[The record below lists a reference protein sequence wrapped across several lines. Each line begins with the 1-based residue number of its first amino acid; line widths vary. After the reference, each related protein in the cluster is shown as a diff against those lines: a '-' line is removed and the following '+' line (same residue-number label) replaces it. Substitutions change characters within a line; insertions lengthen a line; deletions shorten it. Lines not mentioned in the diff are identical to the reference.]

1 MKEKQNNKGNFL
13 ETASVKDLLLKFA
26 VPSIIAMLVSA
37 LYNIVDQIFIGQS
50 VGTLGNAATNVAF
63 PLSTSCIAIALL
75 LGIGG
80 ASTFNLT
87 MGKGDKKSAPY
98 FIGNSV
104 TGLFICGLLLFVL
117 TEIFLTPML
126 RLFGSTDS
134 VLSYAKTYVSI
145 SAIGFPF
152 VILATGG
159 GHLVRADGS
168 PQFMMLS
175 NLLGAIV
182 NTVLDALFI
191 FGFNMGM
198 AGAALATIIGQICS
212 GLLVIW
218 YLTRYKTVK
227 LSLNHLVPKW
237 HYMKNII
244 TFGTAPFFNQVAMM
258 IVQIIMNQSLTYYG
272 ATSIYGQDIPLAC
285 AGIITKISMVF
296 FSIIIGISQ
305 GMQPIVS
312 FNYGANNTSR
322 VKEVY
327 KLALRSGFV
336 ISIIAFI
343 LFQVFPRQIISFFGK
358 GDSELYYDFA
368 IKYFRIFLFFTF
380 ANCVQP
386 IVANFFTSIGKPKK
400 GVFLS
405 LTRQIIFF
413 LPLLV
418 VLPMFIGIN
427 GIMYAGP
434 IADLVAAVVGLV
446 MGSKEINTLEDLK
459 TEIVA

>member
-1 MKEKQNNKGNFL
+1 
-13 ETASVKDLLLKFA
+13 
-26 VPSIIAMLVSA
+26 
-37 LYNIVDQIFIGQS
+37 
-50 VGTLGNAATNVAF
+50 
-63 PLSTSCIAIALL
+63 
-75 LGIGG
+75 
-80 ASTFNLT
+80 
-87 MGKGDKKSAPY
+87 
-98 FIGNSV
+98 
-104 TGLFICGLLLFVL
+104 
-117 TEIFLTPML
+117 
-126 RLFGSTDS
+126 
-134 VLSYAKTYVSI
+134 
-145 SAIGFPF
+145 
-152 VILATGG
+152 
-159 GHLVRADGS
+159 
-168 PQFMMLS
+168 
-175 NLLGAIV
+175 
-182 NTVLDALFI
+182 
-191 FGFNMGM
+191 
-198 AGAALATIIGQICS
+198 
-212 GLLVIW
+212 
-218 YLTRYKTVK
+218 
-227 LSLNHLVPKW
+227 
-237 HYMKNII
+237 
-244 TFGTAPFFNQVAMM
+244 
-258 IVQIIMNQSLTYYG
+258 
-272 ATSIYGQDIPLAC
+272 
-285 AGIITKISMVF
+285 
-296 FSIIIGISQ
+296 
-305 GMQPIVS
+305 MQPIVS

-368 IKYFRIFLFFTF
+368 VRYFRIFLFFTF